1 MWRGGERA
9 AMVGVERDT
18 VGERCWNKFAEVVS
32 MLCII
37 CNDNYKTGGCVDNF
51 DCQINDEIIAFSPF

>member
-1 MWRGGERA
+1 
-9 AMVGVERDT
+9 MVGVERDT

-51 DCQINDEIIAFSPF
+51 DCPINDEIIAFSPF